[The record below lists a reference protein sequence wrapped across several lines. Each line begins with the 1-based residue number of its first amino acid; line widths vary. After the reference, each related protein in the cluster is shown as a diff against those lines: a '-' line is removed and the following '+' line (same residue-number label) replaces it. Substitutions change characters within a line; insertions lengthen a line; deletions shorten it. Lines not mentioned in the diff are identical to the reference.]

1 MREKV
6 CNLVI
11 DVIQPLWQVV
21 EPDLW
26 NFCLAGG
33 NISLS
38 KTRMVMKVPQKTTNG
53 PKEPGTPQSQSNG
66 GGGNKKNDAGIMDSD
81 FILLDELVYA
91 PLHALAESNQ
101 RLRSH
106 VIDAIKSMGFV
117 KQNGQEEI
125 VHLENMNI
133 AYEQVRPDG
142 EDGYSVDNLQLQI
155 PVLSIVPV
163 TNLNVER
170 AEIEFASEIRSST
183 DKDGKIKINGRIC
196 SPEQRDS
203 NFLPRVSYRMK
214 VKSIP
219 ATEGIL
225 RLTDLLSSSQ
235 MAKQTDTTP
244 VNMDGNLSDDA
255 QKTARQE
262 ISELKVN
269 IKKLKLLY
277 QKVTDTLAEQEKM
290 YQISNDAYP
299 EDTYQIDKNKYLKIQ
314 SDIMNKIMEY
324 QERIVDFE
332 IQGGLE

>member
-1 MREKV
+1 MPE
-6 CNLVI
+6 
-11 DVIQPLWQVV
+11 
-21 EPDLW
+21 
-26 NFCLAGG
+26 
-33 NISLS
+33 
-38 KTRMVMKVPQKTTNG
+38 KTTNG
-53 PKEPGTPQSQSNG
+53 TKEHGASRSQSNNG
-66 GGGNKKNDAGIMDSD
+66 RESKKNDAGIMDSD

-101 RLRSH
+101 RLRFH
-106 VIDAIKSMGFV
+106 VIEAIKGMGSV

-125 VHLENMNI
+125 LHLENMNI
-133 AYEQVRPDG
+133 AYDQVRPDG

-155 PVLSIVPV
+155 PILSIVPV
-163 TNLNVER
+163 TNLNVES
-170 AEIEFASEIRSST
+170 AEIEFTSEIRSNT
-183 DKDGKIKINGRIC
+183 DKDGTIKINGRIC
-196 SPEQRDS
+196 SPEQRES
-203 NFLPRVSYRMK
+203 NFLPRVSYKMK

-235 MAKQTDTTP
+235 MAKQIDTTP
-244 VNMDGNLSDDA
+244 VNLDGNLSDDA

-262 ISELKVN
+262 ISDLKVN

-277 QKVTDTLAEQEKM
+277 QKVADTLVEQEKM

-314 SDIMNKIMEY
+314 SDIMNKIMKC
-324 QERIVDFE
+324 QERIVDLE